1 MIIIVEM
8 LQTRQARNLAAI
20 LERAATFGSAAA
32 VVVTREGEVIYRAGR
47 GVTRSW
53 DAAEGNGTAPV
64 PTRRP
69 AHVVTADTRFDLAS
83 VTKPIVAA
91 ALLVE
96 LERRGSGVDLALA
109 EALPEF
115 QNPAMRRITVAHLLS
130 HTAGFPP
137 EWARRRP
144 DPYARGFR
152 QDARPY
158 AMPGGAVEYSCVG
171 YIWAGILAEE
181 LAGRPL
187 PEVVE
192 NNVLGPLGMRATGFA
207 PAPAQ
212 RPEIPA
218 TEDQP
223 GRGMVQGEVHDETAF
238 DLGGVAGN
246 AGIFGSANDLVTFLE
261 TIRCGAGEQLPPRV
275 RRALVTPVTAPP
287 DERSYGMA
295 CNEEWMAPL
304 GNAVGHRGFTGT
316 AIVTQPA
323 GEFSIVFLTNRVHP
337 TRHGVDLARLR
348 EELVATVID
357 PEGAADE

>member
-1 MIIIVEM
+1 MKM
-8 LQTRQARNLAAI
+8 LQTRQARSVEAI
-20 LERAATFGSAAA
+20 LQRAATLGSAAA
-32 VVVTREGEVIYRAGR
+32 VVVSREGEVIYRGAR
-47 GVTRSW
+47 GVTRRW
-53 DAAEGNGTAPV
+53 DAAEGNATAPL
-64 PTRRP
+64 PTRQP
-69 AHVVTADTRFDLAS
+69 AHAVTADTRFDLAS

-109 EALPEF
+109 EVLPEF
-115 QNPAMRRITVAHLLS
+115 QSPAMRRITVAQLLS

-144 DPYARGFR
+144 DPHARAFR
-152 QDARPY
+152 QDARPNRR
-158 AMPGGAVEYSCVG
+158 PGGAVEYSCVG

-192 NNVLGPLGMRATGFA
+192 INVLGPLGMSATGFA
-207 PAPAQ
+207 PAPWQ
-212 RPEIPA
+212 QPEIPA

-238 DLGGVAGN
+238 DLGGAAGN
-246 AGIFGSANDLVTFLE
+246 AGIFGSANDLVRFLE
-261 TIRCGAGEQLPPRV
+261 AIRCGADEQLPPRV
-275 RRALVTPVTAPP
+275 RRALLTPVTAPP

-316 AIVTQPA
+316 AIVTQPE
-323 GEFSIVFLTNRVHP
+323 GEYSIVFLTNRVHP
-337 TRHGVDLARLR
+337 TRHGVDIAGLR
-348 EELVATVID
+348 EELVAGVID